1 MANDNQVLHATQEP
15 QEQEHLRG
23 GQESTDM
30 AAFRERMHDDLMTYK
45 LISAIGNLCQF
56 VGFLNDSIGDLI
68 EETKKFDSVMT
79 ENIRISARS
88 TRHIMDDMHDVVK
101 GHERVHVDTDG
112 CFNALS
118 DIADSLRGEGGE
130 GAANMIDRIATDI
143 SCVCNPDADV
153 QMKVRIDGDIM
164 NHPY

>member
-1 MANDNQVLHATQEP
+1 MAESNNQVLHPT
-15 QEQEHLRG
+15 G
-23 GQESTDM
+23 ESEDM
-30 AAFRERMHDDLMTYK
+30 TAFRDRVHGDLMTYR

-56 VGFLNDSIGDLI
+56 VGFLNDSIGELI
-68 EETKKFDSVMT
+68 EETKKFDAVMT

-101 GHERVHVDTDG
+101 GHERVHVDTEG
-112 CFNALS
+112 CYNALS
-118 DIADSLRGEGGE
+118 DIVDALHDHDGDSIGESI
-130 GAANMIDRIATDI
+130 GAIRTDFG
-143 SCVCNPDADV
+143 CACDPDADT

>member
-1 MANDNQVLHATQEP
+1 MAKDNQILHSTQEP
-15 QEQEHLRG
+15 QEQEHLQG

-79 ENIRISARS
+79 ENVRISARS

-101 GHERVHVDTDG
+101 GHERVHVDTEG
-112 CFNALS
+112 CYNALS
-118 DIADSLRGEGGE
+118 DIVDALHDHDGDSIGESI
-130 GAANMIDRIATDI
+130 GAIRTDFG
-143 SCVCNPDADV
+143 CACDPDADT